1 VSSLR
6 SIAAA
11 ALVAFAA
18 CGGELEPPK
27 VPPPTTAHPV
37 PLPPEAVPSLARRTA
52 DARVVAFRVLFS
64 AGSADDPAGKEG
76 LTELTA
82 RMIADSGTKELP
94 YAEVLR
100 RLYPFAAQIQ
110 VGVDRDQT
118 VLAVEVAAEK
128 VGEFY
133 PLLRDVLLGPRMDE
147 EAFGRLSA
155 AQKSSLVDELRGAND
170 EALGKEALQA
180 LMYAGHPY
188 GHPTHGTESGLA
200 TITLDDVK
208 AHRVR
213 VFCKD
218 RVVLGIAGG
227 YPEGFDRRVAEDLA
241 QLPACK
247 GPGSGGEARPALP
260 EPKSADGLKVLIV
273 DKPSADATAVS
284 MGLPLSITRS
294 SEEWPALFFFTSYV
308 GLHRQS
314 SGVLYNRLR
323 EARGLNYGDYAY
335 AEHFEQDG
343 WSRFQRANTA
353 RRQQYASIWLRPV
366 KPENGPFAL
375 RAALHYFRRQIEL
388 GITEDEI
395 ARYRTFLGR
404 YIGLEQQTETRRLGL
419 AQDDRSYGL
428 SPGHVDR
435 LRAAFAQLDPA
446 RIRGVVDRH
455 LAGKG
460 LYVAIVAKD
469 GAALKQLLVSG
480 KATPPSYAS
489 PKPKEVTDED
499 ETIQKLPLG
508 LRDED
513 VKVVKVDDLF
523 R

>member
-1 VSSLR
+1 
-6 SIAAA
+6 
-11 ALVAFAA
+11 
-18 CGGELEPPK
+18 
-27 VPPPTTAHPV
+27 
-37 PLPPEAVPSLARRTA
+37 
-52 DARVVAFRVLFS
+52 VVAFRVLFS

-82 RMIADSGTKELP
+82 RMIADSGTKDLA

-133 PLLRDVLLGPRMDE
+133 PLFRDVVLAPRMDE
-147 EAFGRLSA
+147 EALKRLLSS
-155 AQKSSLVDELRGAND
+155 QKSSLVDELRGAND
-170 EALGKEALQA
+170 EALGKEALHA
-180 LMYAGHPY
+180 FMYAGHPY
-188 GHPTHGTESGLA
+188 GHPTEGTESGLA
-200 TITLDDVK
+200 AIGLDDVK
-208 AHRVR
+208 SHRAR

-227 YPEGFDRRVAEDLA
+227 FPEGFDRKVAEDLA

-247 GPGSGGEARPALP
+247 GPGSGGEARAALP
-260 EPKSADGLKVLIV
+260 EAKPVQGLKVLVV
-273 DKPSADATAVS
+273 DKPSADSTAIS
-284 MGLPLSITRS
+284 MGLPLSLTRA
-294 SEEWPALFFFTSYV
+294 SEDWPALFFFTSYV

-314 SGVLYNRLR
+314 SGVLYQRLR

-353 RRQQYASIWLRPV
+353 RRQQHASIWLRPV

-375 RAALHYFRRQIEL
+375 RGALHYWRKQIDQ
-388 GITEDEI
+388 GIPDDEI

-419 AQDDRSYGL
+419 ALDDRSYGL
-428 SPGHVDR
+428 APAHVER
-435 LRAAFAQLDPA
+435 LRAAFAQLDSA
-446 RIRGVVDRH
+446 RIRGVVDRN

-460 LYVAIVAKD
+460 LYVVLVAKD

-480 KATPPSYAS
+480 KPTPPSYPS

-499 ETIQKLPLG
+499 EVLQKLPLG

-513 VKVVKVDDLF
+513 VKVVKVDELF
-523 R
+523 K